1 MRSAQAYLA
10 RHLHIT
16 PPVYNDARLRE
27 NVGNHPSNSNPA
39 NPVLRN
45 AISSRILSVSAQLAA
60 QVGTQRQASS
70 IGPSARPT
78 AAVQASGT
86 LFEKSIF
93 KRIF

>member
-1 MRSAQAYLA
+1 MSTQRAQAYLA
-10 RHLHIT
+10 RHRHIT
-16 PPVYNDARLRE
+16 PPIYNDARLRE
-27 NVGNHPSNSNPA
+27 RVGNHPSDGNPA

-45 AISSRILSVSAQLAA
+45 AISSRILSVSAQ
-60 QVGTQRQASS
+60 VGAQRQASS
-70 IGPSARPT
+70 IGPSARPS